1 MPSKSHMTG
10 RNLTVLMAIG
20 ALMIPCQA
28 TLCASASGASNSD
41 ELQEIVVTAEKRE
54 STVQKTPISI
64 TAITGADLLERGV
77 TTAQELASEVPG
89 LAVESGGP
97 GQGQYEIRGL
107 SAIGGE
113 SATIGFYLDEISVT
127 PPANATAGKVAIDPD
142 LYDLERVEVLRG
154 PQGTLYGAGA
164 MGGTIKL
171 VTKAP
176 VLSAFQ
182 ASSQSMVSGTDGAGV
197 NYAQKGMVNL
207 PLVGDTLALR
217 IVGTYSYTS
226 GWVDRIV
233 VPGLPLETNPVPGFY
248 GATRGNALSTPASHI
263 YNNVNDEYLTGARA
277 SLLFKPTDRLSIT
290 GGIFYQR
297 ITQGGQNTF
306 DSDPGT
312 FAHYEPFDIPER
324 FSDQVQIDSL
334 TINLS
339 LDPFTITS
347 ATGYWTRTSRQTQ
360 DWSEEVQQ
368 VLQLP
373 SFSAA
378 GGLGVGAASII
389 EVDNTRQFSQELRL
403 TSNNQG
409 GLQWLLGGFYT
420 SYVDTLV
427 ADSYIPGLLTLGGG
441 NVFSTDIFIQENSPL
456 RLIQRAAFGNLSY
469 EFDNHLKITTGL
481 RYFSFSN
488 SFVFTESGVV
498 SSSGDATTTSQGTSA
513 RDSGVNPMAT
523 LSYSATNNLLL
534 YATAA
539 KGYREGAGNFPI
551 PTTGPVGSFCEQNLQ
566 AIGRTQAPLEYDP
579 DTVWSYEIGEKG
591 RFFDQRLTVNA
602 DVYYLHWS
610 KVQVPITLPCGYP
623 YVDNAATAGV
633 KGSELEIHA
642 RLTQALSLNQTVGY
656 TFATYLR
663 DSPAAGIVAGERLLD
678 VPMWTISTILKF
690 EHELYENKS
699 LFALATNSFTSTQQ
713 DLTYSINNL
722 PSRDLT
728 GVRLGVESKR
738 WSSAVF
744 IDNLLNK
751 RLAVANYN
759 VPINLPSYNR
769 VATNQPLTVGLEIS
783 ASF

>member
-1 MPSKSHMTG
+1 MPTKSHMSG
-10 RNLTVLMAIG
+10 NLWVLMAIG
-20 ALMIPCQA
+20 TLMIAGQA
-28 TLCASASGASNSD
+28 TSCASAADANNSD

-64 TAITGADLLERGV
+64 TAITGADLQERGV
-77 TTAQELASEVPG
+77 TTAQGLASEVPG
-89 LAVESGGP
+89 LAVESVGP

-107 SAIGGE
+107 SANGGE

-127 PPANATAGKVAIDPD
+127 PPANATVGKVTIDPD

-182 ASSQSMVSGTDGAGV
+182 ASSQSMVSGTDGGGV

-217 IVGTYSYTS
+217 IVGTYSHTS

-233 VPGLPLETNPVPGFY
+233 VPGLPLETNPIQGFY
-248 GATRGNALSTPASHI
+248 GATRGDALSSPASHI
-263 YNNVNDEYLTGARA
+263 YNKVNDEYLQGARA
-277 SLLFKPTDRLSIT
+277 SLLFKPADRLSIT

-297 ITQGGQNTF
+297 INQGGPNAF

-312 FAHYEPFDIPER
+312 FAHYEPFDIPEP
-324 FSDQVQIDSL
+324 FSDQVQVDSL
-334 TINLS
+334 TINLA

-360 DWSEEVQQ
+360 DISEEVQQ
-368 VLQLP
+368 IFQLP
-373 SFSAA
+373 SFSAS
-378 GGLGVGAASII
+378 GGLGLGAASLI
-389 EVDNTRQFSQELRL
+389 EVDETRQFSQEVRL
-403 TSNNQG
+403 TSNNDER
-409 GLQWLLGGFYT
+409 LQWILGGFYS
-420 SYVDTLV
+420 SYVDTFIT
-427 ADSYIPGLLTLGGG
+427 DSYIPGLLTLGGG
-441 NVFSTDIFIQENSPL
+441 NVFSTDIFVQQRSPL

-481 RYFSFSN
+481 RYFSFGN
-488 SFVFTESGVV
+488 SLVFSESGVV
-498 SSSGDATTTSQGTSA
+498 SSSGDATTTSQSA
-513 RDSGVNPMAT
+513 SAGASGVNPMAT
-523 LSYSATNNLLL
+523 LSYSATDNLLL

-551 PTTGPVGSFCEQNLQ
+551 PTTGPVGSYCEQNLQ
-566 AIGRTQAPLEYDP
+566 AIGRTQAPLEYAP
-579 DTVWSYEIGEKG
+579 DTVWSYEFGEKG
-591 RFFDQRLTVNA
+591 KFFDQRLTVNA
-602 DVYYLHWS
+602 DVYYLRWS

-623 YVDNAATAGV
+623 YIDNAATAGV

-642 RLTQALSLNQTVGY
+642 RLTRELSLTQTVGY

-663 DSPAAGIVAGERLLD
+663 DAPAAGIVAGERLLD
-678 VPMWTISTILKF
+678 VPMWTISTVLKF
-690 EHELYENKS
+690 EHEMGGDKS

-713 DLTYSINNL
+713 DLTYTVNNL

-728 GVRLGVESKR
+728 GLRLGVDYKQ
-738 WSSAVF
+738 WSSSLF

-751 RLAVANYN
+751 RLVIANQN
-759 VPINLPSYNR
+759 TPIDLPSYNR

>member
-1 MPSKSHMTG
+1 VPT
-10 RNLTVLMAIG
+10 
-20 ALMIPCQA
+20 
-28 TLCASASGASNSD
+28 AST
-41 ELQEIVVTAEKRE
+41 ELQEIIVTAEKRE

-64 TAITGADLLERGV
+64 TAITGEELQQRGV
-77 TTAQELASEVPG
+77 NTAQELAMEVPG
-89 LAVESGGP
+89 LAVESVGP

-107 SAIGGE
+107 SANGGE

-127 PPANATAGKVAIDPD
+127 PPANATVGKVTIDPD
-142 LYDLERVEVLRG
+142 LYDLDRVEVLRG

-171 VTKAP
+171 VTKTP

-182 ASSQSMVSGTDGAGV
+182 ASSQSMVSGTDEGGV

-248 GATRGNALSTPASHI
+248 GATRGNALSSPASHI
-263 YNNVNDEYLTGARA
+263 YNNVNDEYLEGARA
-277 SLLFKPTDRLSIT
+277 SLLFKPIDRLSIT
-290 GGIFYQR
+290 AGIFYQR
-297 ITQGGQNTF
+297 ITQGGPNTF

-312 FAHYEPFDIPER
+312 FAHYEPFDIPEP
-324 FSDQVQIDSL
+324 FSDQVQVDSL
-334 TINLS
+334 TISLA

-347 ATGYWTRTSRQTQ
+347 ATGYWERRSRQTQ
-360 DWSEEVQQ
+360 DISEEVQQ
-368 VLQLP
+368 IFQLP

-378 GGLGVGAASII
+378 GGLGLGAASLI
-389 EVDNTRQFSQELRL
+389 EVDKTRQFSQEVRL
-403 TSNNQG
+403 TSNSDER
-409 GLQWLLGGFYT
+409 LQWILGGFYS
-420 SYVDTLV
+420 SYVDTFV
-427 ADSYIPGLLTLGGG
+427 TDSYIPGLLTVGGG
-441 NVFSTDIFIQENSPL
+441 GVFSTDIFVQQNSPL

-481 RYFSFSN
+481 RYFSFGN
-488 SFVFTESGVV
+488 SLAFTESGVV
-498 SSSGDATTTSQGTSA
+498 SPSGDATTTSQGASA
-513 RDSGVNPMAT
+513 GASGVNPMAT

-591 RFFDQRLTVNA
+591 KFFDQHLTVNA
-602 DVYYLHWS
+602 DVYYLRWS

-623 YVDNAATAGV
+623 YIDNAATAGV
-633 KGSELEIHA
+633 KGGELEIHA
-642 RLTQALSLNQTVGY
+642 RLTGGLSLTQAVGY
-656 TFATYLR
+656 TFATYLH
-663 DSPAAGIVAGERLLD
+663 DTPAANIVAGQRLFD

-690 EHELYENKS
+690 EHELDGDKS

-713 DLTYSINNL
+713 DLTYSVNNL

-728 GVRLGVESKR
+728 FLRLGVDYKR
-738 WSSAVF
+738 WSGSVF
-744 IDNLLNK
+744 VDNLLNK
-751 RLAVANYN
+751 RLTIANSN
-759 VPINLPSYNR
+759 TPIDLPSYNR

-783 ASF
+783 AAF

>member
-10 RNLTVLMAIG
+10 GNIMVLIAIG
-20 ALMIPCQA
+20 ALMIACQA
-28 TLCASASGASNSD
+28 TLCASAAGANKSD

-77 TTAQELASEVPG
+77 TTAQGLASEVPG

-217 IVGTYSYTS
+217 IVGTYSHTS
-226 GWVDRIV
+226 GWLDRIV
-233 VPGLPLETNPVPGFY
+233 VPGLPLETNPTPSFY
-248 GATRGNALSTPASHI
+248 GATRGDALSSPATHI
-263 YNNVNDEYLTGARA
+263 YHNVNDEDLTGARV
-277 SLLFKPTDRLSIT
+277 SLLFKPTDRLSIS

-306 DSDPGT
+306 DSNPGT
-312 FAHYEPFDIPER
+312 FAHYEPFDIPEP

-334 TINLS
+334 TINLA

-347 ATGYWTRTSRQTQ
+347 ATGYWTRKSRQTQ
-360 DWSEEVQQ
+360 DFSEEVQQ
-368 VLQLP
+368 VFQLP

-378 GGLGVGAASII
+378 GGLGVGAASIG
-389 EVDNTRQFSQELRL
+389 EVDETRQFSQELRL
-403 TSNNQG
+403 TSNNDAH
-409 GLQWLLGGFYT
+409 LQWLLGGFYA

-427 ADSYIPGLLTLGGG
+427 ADSYIPGLLTVVPPFAT
-441 NVFSTDIFIQENSPL
+441 NIFVQETSPL

-469 EFDNHLKITTGL
+469 AFDNHLKITTGL
-481 RYFSFSN
+481 RYFSFGN
-488 SFVFTESGVV
+488 SFVFSESGVV
-498 SSSGDATTTSQGTSA
+498 SSSGDATTTSQRTSA
-513 RDSGVNPMAT
+513 RNSGVNPMAT

-551 PTTGPVGSFCEQNLQ
+551 PTTGPVGSKCEQNLQ

-591 RFFDQRLTVNA
+591 KFFDQRLTVNA

-610 KVQVPITLPCGYP
+610 KVQVPITLLCGYP
-623 YVDNAATAGV
+623 YVDNAATAAV
-633 KGSELEIHA
+633 KGSELEFHA
-642 RLTQALSLNQTVGY
+642 KLTQALSLTQNVGY

-678 VPMWTISTILKF
+678 VPMWTISTVLKF
-690 EHELYENKS
+690 EHELEGDKS

-713 DLTYSINNL
+713 DLTYGINNL

-728 GVRLGVESKR
+728 GLRLGVESKR

-769 VATNQPLTVGLEIS
+769 VATNQPLTVGLEFN